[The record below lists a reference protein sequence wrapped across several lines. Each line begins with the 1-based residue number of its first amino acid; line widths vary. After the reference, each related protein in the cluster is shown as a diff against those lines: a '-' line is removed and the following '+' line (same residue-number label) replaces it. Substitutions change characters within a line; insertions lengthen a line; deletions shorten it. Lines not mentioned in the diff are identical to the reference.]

1 MSRAGVRAR
10 LLRSR
15 ARWRMAFAMLREHRP
30 PYVGVGAVVLA
41 TSVLVG
47 SEALLFQA
55 SRLSAV
61 DVSAMEPARAI
72 FFLGRVYSGHMTAIL
87 QLAVGGLA
95 GLVLVAQAMSVAV
108 QGRRRELA
116 LLRLAGATP
125 GWIRRMIAREAFIL
139 GMACSIL
146 GVLVSVFG
154 LRALARLLASQD
166 NWADG
171 YVPKVTSSG
180 LLLTV
185 AVMTVVTTAG
195 ALIGARSAARTP
207 AVESVRESSSA
218 VRGVGRARWIVATI
232 CAALLIW
239 IWGAGPAHLP
249 WEDDD
254 GVALW
259 IGAAVAVGLCAL
271 APALVTIAVRV
282 FCLRLQPLD
291 PGASLTAWAHTR
303 MSARRAAAVVV
314 PVVAVVTLA
323 TVPVMASNLGSGQDY
338 RDDYALPDQ
347 VDVTLHQESEHL
359 DPELETAWESTSA
372 SREATTAVRARTSV
386 RSWMVAPAEQAPAQI
401 IERARRESFPMKTLS
416 TYQVTVTTASDPG
429 ALITAVGLHLV
440 EGNAEDVRGTD
451 IAVRTDRIREDGS
464 AYQLGD
470 SITLLGDNG
479 EKTTLRV
486 VARFDN
492 SGYPLI
498 TSLVADESVLP
509 ASTGAPVTE
518 DWFLTAF
525 AGGQD
530 ELLRTLSR
538 TAPATATVTTGQG
551 WTDNMVAAETSRGLS
566 NDATMTGGICLL
578 ATGVMVQQVFAL
590 IRSRRCESQ
599 LLHRTGASRSTV
611 LRSAMAQTAGLQ
623 LLGLAI
629 AAVAIAVTWV
639 WLAKA
644 LVPYYN
650 DLTVPPAVPWAFLIA
665 SSIAALV
672 VPQLTALTTALR
684 STRPAVPASE
694 RGTRT

>member
-1 MSRAGVRAR
+1 
-10 LLRSR
+10 
-15 ARWRMAFAMLREHRP
+15 MLREHRAS
-30 PYVGVGAVVLA
+30 YMGVGAVVLV

-61 DVSAMEPARAI
+61 EVSAMSPPQAV
-72 FFLGRVYSGHMTAIL
+72 FFLGRIYSGHLTAIG
-87 QLAVGGLA
+87 QLAIVGMA
-95 GLVLVAQAMSVAV
+95 GVILVAQAMSVAV

-116 LLRLAGATP
+116 LLRLAGATS
-125 GWIRRMIAREAFIL
+125 WRIRRMIAREAFLL
-139 GMACSIL
+139 GLGCSSLGALVSIL
-146 GVLVSVFG
+146 G

-166 NWADG
+166 NWAED
-171 YVPKVTSSG
+171 YIPRITASG

-195 ALIGARSAARTP
+195 ALIGARGAARTP
-207 AVESVRESSSA
+207 ALEAARESST
-218 VRGVGRARWIVATI
+218 VMRGVGRVRWAATAI
-232 CAALLIW
+232 CAALVVW
-239 IWGAGPAHLP
+239 IWVAGPAHLP
-249 WEDDD
+249 WDADD

-271 APALVTIAVRV
+271 APALVDIAVRV
-282 FCLRLQPLD
+282 FCLPLQALD

-323 TVPVMASNLGSGQDY
+323 TVPVMASSLGSGRDY
-338 RDDYALPDQ
+338 QDDYALPGQ
-347 VDVTLHQESEHL
+347 VDVTLHQESEQL
-359 DPELETAWESTSA
+359 DPELETAWENTVA
-372 SREATTAVRARTSV
+372 SREAATAVRAKTSA
-386 RSWMVAPAEQAPAQI
+386 RSWMVAPAEQTPAQI
-401 IERARRESFPMKTLS
+401 IERARRESFPMGTLS

-429 ALITAVGLHLV
+429 ALITAAGLHLV
-440 EGNAEDVRGTD
+440 EGNAEDVHGTD
-451 IAVRTDRIREDGS
+451 VAVRADRIREDGS
-464 AYQLGD
+464 SYQLGD
-470 SITLLGDNG
+470 SLTLLGNNG
-479 EKTTLRV
+479 DETRLRV

-498 TSLVADESVLP
+498 TSLVADENVLS
-509 ASTGAPVTE
+509 AATGDPVTE

-525 AGGQD
+525 SGGQD
-530 ELLRTLSR
+530 ELLQTLSR

-551 WTDNMVAAETSRGLS
+551 WTDNIVAAETKRGAS

-590 IRSRRCESQ
+590 IRSRCRESR

-611 LRSAMAQTAGLQ
+611 LRSALAQTAGLQ

-629 AAVAIAVTWV
+629 AGVSIAVTWV
-639 WLAKA
+639 WLAQA
-644 LVPYYN
+644 LVPYYS

-665 SSIAALV
+665 SSIAALL
-672 VPQLTALTTALR
+672 VPQLTALVTTLR
-684 STRPAVPASE
+684 STRSAVPASE
-694 RGTRT
+694 RGART